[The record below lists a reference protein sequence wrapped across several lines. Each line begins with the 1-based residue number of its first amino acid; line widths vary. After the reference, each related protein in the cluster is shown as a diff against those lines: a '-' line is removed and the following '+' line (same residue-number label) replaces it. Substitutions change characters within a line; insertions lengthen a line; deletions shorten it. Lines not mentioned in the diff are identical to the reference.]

1 MRIAVMQPY
10 LFPYLGYYQ
19 LIESVDKF
27 VFFDDVNFIKKGWIH
42 RNAIAV
48 QQKRYRFTVPL
59 QQISQNKTIRDTLL
73 HPVEYPRWRKKFLT
87 TLSQSYQGSP
97 FFDEAY
103 TLVRKVLS
111 ADVDSIAD
119 LAASSITTV
128 AKYLGL
134 ETDFEYSSNLSY
146 EQNGDGQDKIL
157 SICQLQGAF
166 SYVNPVG
173 GKELYEPE
181 AFKKNNIQLSFLQPA
196 DITYSQATSSF
207 ISNLSIIDMLM
218 QCSVSEIQ
226 EFLKQYELVIKT
238 SVHEPI

>member
-19 LIESVDKF
+19 LVESVDRF

-48 QQKRYRFTVPL
+48 QQKSYRFTVPL

-103 TLVRKVLS
+103 TLVREVLFT
-111 ADVDSIAD
+111 DVDSIAA
-119 LAASSITTV
+119 LAAKSITVV
-128 AKYLGL
+128 ANYLRI
-134 ETDFEYSSNLSY
+134 ETDITYSSNLPYKRNS
-146 EQNGDGQDKIL
+146 DGQDKIL
-157 SICQLQGAF
+157 SICQLQGACA
-166 SYVNPVG
+166 YNNPIG
-173 GKELYEPE
+173 GKELYDPKV
-181 AFKKNNIQLSFLQPA
+181 FMQCNIKLNFLQSA
-196 DITYSQATSSF
+196 DIMYSQPTPSF

-218 QCSVSEIQ
+218 RCSVSEIQ
-226 EFLKQYELVIKT
+226 EFLKQYELITKT